1 MNTAWKPEVPHKEK
15 LRVKRKGQ
23 RWNELACMPLQW
35 HILTLLLLLTT
46 SIVIG
51 SIGYRLVL
59 TPTVPAVATAIDDGC
74 TLAYVVQTTATSSPH
89 TSTILYA
96 RDACR
101 LLKHPVRAGDQ
112 VVVYHS
118 RWSPTVWNT
127 SPPAEG
133 SGGFLEGVALLA
145 TSITMT
151 VLVTFYTIFDVASAI
166 FRQSA
171 RDSGRI
177 QQQHHQPSIQQHQT
191 QHQHQHQQTPP
202 YVVGVVVE
210 DLRRCSSL
218 AIARRCPQDDEDVIF
233 VLVHNPE

>member
-1 MNTAWKPEVPHKEK
+1 
-15 LRVKRKGQ
+15 
-23 RWNELACMPLQW
+23 MPLQW

-51 SIGYRLVL
+51 SIGYRLVQ

-74 TLAYVVQTTATSSPH
+74 TFAYVVSTKSTSSPNA
-89 TSTILYA
+89 TTMFYA

-112 VVVYHS
+112 IVVYHS

-133 SGGFLEGVALLA
+133 SGGVWEGVALLA

-151 VLVTFYTIFDVASAI
+151 VLVTFYTIFDVATAI
-166 FRQSA
+166 LRQSA
-171 RDSGRI
+171 RDSSAGRVQQPHHQN
-177 QQQHHQPSIQQHQT
+177 QQQHQ
-191 QHQHQHQQTPP
+191 QHQQTPP

-210 DLRRCSSL
+210 DLRWCSSL
-218 AIARRCPQDDEDVIF
+218 AIARRCPHDDEGVIF